1 MMNQKVQKELHQ
13 KKIQYFSVVL
23 KQNIRNYAMPIGIIL
38 LGIIF
43 TILTDGVFLLPRN
56 ISNLA
61 RQMSVVGILGSG
73 MVIIIVSGNIDLS
86 VGSVLGISSGLA
98 AVLIAW
104 NNWGIIPT
112 ILVVLAMGLGIGL
125 IQGLIIGY
133 GKVPAFIVTL
143 GGLIVFK
150 GALLGTTKGVS
161 IAPFTPQYQ
170 YIGQGYLN
178 KPLGILFTTIVFF
191 VLMISVIN
199 ERRAKLKY
207 HLEVK
212 KISYMI
218 LKIVF
223 YGVLIFGFLFLMNLY
238 QGVPIPVTIMIL
250 IIAIL
255 NFVISRTM
263 LGRKVYAIGGNI
275 EASKYSGINVEK
287 TIIAI
292 FTLMGVLS
300 ALAGIVYSA
309 RINAGTTI
317 AGQNMELDAIAAAVI
332 GGASFS
338 GGVGKV
344 PGAILG
350 ALFMAMIDNGM
361 SLLNVEAFWQFVAK
375 GVILVSVVWFDIMT
389 KKNK

>member
-1 MMNQKVQKELHQ
+1 MNQKVQNELQQ
-13 KKIQYFSVVL
+13 KKIQYFSVIL
-23 KQNIRNYAMPIGIIL
+23 KENIRNYAMPIGIIL

-43 TILTDGVFLLPRN
+43 TILTDGVFLVPRN

-61 RQMSVVGILGSG
+61 RQMAVVGILGSG

-112 ILVVLAMGLGIGL
+112 ILVVIAVGSGIGF

-150 GALLGTTKGVS
+150 GVLLGTTKGIS

-170 YIGQGYLN
+170 YIGQAYLN
-178 KPLGILFTTIVFF
+178 KPLGILFATIVFF
-191 VLMISVIN
+191 VLTISVIN
-199 ERRAKLKY
+199 ERRGKLKY

-212 KISYMI
+212 KIPYMI

-238 QGVPIPVTIMIL
+238 QGIPIPVIIMIV
-250 IIAIL
+250 IVTIL
-255 NFVISRTM
+255 NFVMSRTV

-287 TIIAI
+287 TTLAI

-309 RINAGTTI
+309 RINAGTTM

-332 GGASFS
+332 GGTSFS

-375 GVILVSVVWFDIMT
+375 GVILVSVVWFDITT